1 MQYEISGHLLQTL
14 TLDLTPADSLYSQTH
29 SMAWMSDGVKVST
42 HTGGGLWEGVKRAFS
57 GSSFFVTEFRAERA
71 ARLAF
76 TARYPGTI
84 VPLELK
90 PGEAMLCRRESFLC
104 AQKSVTLEL
113 AFHNPDVW
121 LFGQQG
127 LVMQKVVGPGTVFID
142 LSGELVTQTL
152 GAGEKL
158 YLRPGHVGMLEP
170 TVRFEMNMVEGVSN
184 ALFGQ
189 GLFMTTLTG
198 PGRVWLQTM
207 PVEHL
212 IDALG
217 LRRQSP
223 VVTTSRSSST
233 RQREEEPKPAPSPV
247 APRGLVGRLFEYL
260 FEEGPV
266 LGPGPVKRKLD
277 TVEDRAREMVDRSP
291 GIGFS
296 WGGGSK
302 SSDSDKKDEGGGYGL
317 NF

>member
-1 MQYEISGHLLQTL
+1 MQYEISGHLLQSL
-14 TLDLTPADSLYSQTH
+14 TLDLTPSDSLYSQTH
-29 SMAWMSDGVKVST
+29 SMAWMSDGIRVST

-90 PGEAMLCRRESFLC
+90 AGEAMLCRRESFLC
-104 AQKSVTLEL
+104 AQKSVSLEL

-152 GAGEKL
+152 APGEKL
-158 YLRPGHVGMLEP
+158 HLRPGHVGMLEP

-223 VVTTSRSSST
+223 VVTTRSSST
-233 RQREEEPKPAPSPV
+233 RPREEEPRPAPAPTP
-247 APRGLVGRLFEYL
+247 PRGLVGKLFDYL
-260 FEEGPV
+260 FEEGPS

-277 TVEDRAREMVDRSP
+277 TVEDRSREVFDRAP
-291 GIGFS
+291 FS
-296 WGGGSK
+296 RG
-302 SSDSDKKDEGGGYGL
+302 SSDSPKKKKDEGGGYGL